1 MKLQQIFPRI
11 IGEAHF
17 HFDLLDD
24 INKIRDNPSGTPKR
38 WVSNKTYS
46 TFGKDLWDYP
56 SFHPFLEWQDSQV
69 TTYCKDQNIK
79 FEQFNCQSWFNIYTK
94 GDFQE
99 THNHNISGQ
108 HLSTIYMCKGPTGSA
123 YTYFSDF
130 QIQDQYRFE
139 FEEGT
144 LLIFPSH
151 MLHGVSQHELDDE
164 RITIASNYKLT

>member
-1 MKLQQIFPRI
+1 
-11 IGEAHF
+11 
-17 HFDLLDD
+17 
-24 INKIRDNPSGTPKR
+24 
-38 WVSNKTYS
+38 
-46 TFGKDLWDYP
+46 
-56 SFHPFLEWQDSQV
+56 
-69 TTYCKDQNIK
+69 
-79 FEQFNCQSWFNIYTK
+79 
-94 GDFQE
+94 
-99 THNHNISGQ
+99 
-108 HLSTIYMCKGPTGSA
+108 MCKGPRGSA